1 VGQPDIGIKYTGRR
15 EGSILS
21 LSLSRCL
28 MYVYPLPD
36 SLKGKE
42 ESAGWTLEGCKM
54 NDIHRR
60 EQKHH
65 GRKRN

>member
-1 VGQPDIGIKYTGRR
+1 
-15 EGSILS
+15 
-21 LSLSRCL
+21 

-65 GRKRN
+65 GRKRNR